1 VEWIG
6 LVLDRPG
13 EAFGPSGADSTAVA
27 IVNASTHGASV
38 MNTRL
43 PASRPARILRDFRRF
58 QNYDT
63 SDRPRDFPPVGWAPV
78 APRIAVIGSCCSGK
92 TTFAAE
98 LAEILGVA
106 HVELD
111 ALHHGPNWREASAE
125 ELQARVDEALASL
138 NGWVTDGNYM
148 HKLGTRVIDEAD
160 MVVWL
165 DLPLRTL
172 LPRIYRRSRR
182 RMRERVELWH
192 PGNFETWRGIWVLS
206 SYTIRTH
213 HRRRRYW
220 PSRFQG
226 KTVVRLRSSA
236 EADAWLAGN

>member
-1 VEWIG
+1 
-6 LVLDRPG
+6 
-13 EAFGPSGADSTAVA
+13 
-27 IVNASTHGASV
+27 
-38 MNTRL
+38 
-43 PASRPARILRDFRRF
+43 
-58 QNYDT
+58 
-63 SDRPRDFPPVGWAPV
+63 V

-92 TTFAAE
+92 TTLATQ

-111 ALHHGPNWREASAE
+111 ALHHGPNWQEATAE
-125 ELQARVDEALASL
+125 ELRVRVDEALASL
-138 NGWVTDGNYM
+138 DGWVTDGNYM

-192 PGNFETWRGIWVLS
+192 PGNFENWRGIWVLS

-220 PSRFQG
+220 PSRFEG
-226 KTVVRLRSSA
+226 KTLVRLRTSA
-236 EADAWLAGN
+236 EANAWLAERRRSHPSPG